1 MYKTHDDICLSKDI
15 NNKINMTIVIYI
27 NNYLLLTIVYEY

>member
-27 NNYLLLTIVYEY
+27 NYK